1 MQNSRQSCSGYEKD
15 HSLIQVVTLSVDMA
29 KKLGSNDIVSVEEV
43 LLTSA
48 IEQEALINLLVK
60 KGLIDKREVYEEINK
75 VRKDLQIHS

>member
-1 MQNSRQSCSGYEKD
+1 
-15 HSLIQVVTLSVDMA
+15 MA

-60 KGLIDKREVYEEINK
+60 KGLINKKEVHEEIKK
-75 VRKDLQIHS
+75 VRKDLHVNS